1 MSQNTIPAVL
11 TVHNLSK
18 IFTTGGLI
26 KKLQIFT
33 AVDTISFSLNSGEI
47 LGLLGPN
54 GAGKTTTIQMLL
66 GLLTPT
72 SGSIEYF
79 GKNFYAHRSEIMQQ
93 VTFASSY
100 LKLPGSLSIY
110 EALEIYSKLYSIP
123 KTMRTVR
130 IHNSLEL
137 FGLTAIK
144 DRLIKKLSA
153 GQLTRTML
161 AKAFLPNPK
170 IVLLD
175 EPTAALDP
183 DIAQQVRTFILEQ
196 RRNLGVSVL
205 FTSHNMAEVEEICDR
220 VLIIKQGKILA
231 SETPAKLAA
240 TVKSAKVRLLVTHNR
255 EQLIDYAQKQQIP
268 YTIQEQA
275 TGQSI
280 EFSLDE
286 QYIAVFLSDIAYL
299 QVKYTQISIDKP
311 TLEDYFLEIAR

>member
-1 MSQNTIPAVL
+1 L

-18 IFTTGGLI
+18 IFTTGGLV
-26 KKLQIFT
+26 KKLQTFT
-33 AVDTISFSLNSGEI
+33 AVDAISFSLDSGEI

-79 GKNFYAHRSEIMQQ
+79 GKNFYEHRTEIMQQ

-110 EALEIYSKLYSIP
+110 EALSIYSKLYGIP
-123 KTMRTVR
+123 KNSRVAR
-130 IHNSLEL
+130 IEHSLEL
-137 FGLTAIK
+137 FGLTTIK

-161 AKAFLPNPK
+161 AKAFLPQPK

-196 RRNLGVSVL
+196 RRTVGVSVL
-205 FTSHNMAEVEEICDR
+205 FTSHNMTEVEEICDR

-240 TVKSAKVRLLVTHNR
+240 TVKSAKVRLFVTHNR
-255 EQLIDYAQKQQIP
+255 EQLLAYAQEQNIP
-268 YTIQEQA
+268 YSIPEQT
-275 TGQSI
+275 TGKTI

-286 QYIAVFLSDIAYL
+286 QDIAAFLSDIAYL
-299 QVKYTQISIDKP
+299 QVKYSQISIDKP